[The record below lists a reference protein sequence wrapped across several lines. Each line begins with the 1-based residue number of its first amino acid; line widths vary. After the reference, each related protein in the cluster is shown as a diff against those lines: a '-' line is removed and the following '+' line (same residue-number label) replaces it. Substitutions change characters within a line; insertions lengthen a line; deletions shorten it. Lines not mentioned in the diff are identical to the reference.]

1 MPADQLNFGLFTYVD
16 DNGVS
21 WNKRGEDNSIIN
33 TIDGSSAFGGHPRW
47 PKETRRFH
55 TRKARY
61 VDATTFRSKTVVI
74 YTVAAYAALTT
85 GTSTLALH
93 VPGETATVTY
103 TLAEKIPEKQP
114 GASAVRQLG
123 DHA

>member
-1 MPADQLNFGLFTYVD
+1 MPADQRNFGLFTYVD

-21 WNKRGEDNSIIN
+21 WNKRGEDNAAIN
-33 TIDGSSAFGGHPRW
+33 AIDGSSAFGGHPRW
-47 PKETRRFH
+47 PKESRRYH

-61 VDATTFRSKTVVI
+61 VDPTTFRSKQVVI
-74 YTVAAYAALTT
+74 YTAAAYAALVA

-93 VPGETATVTY
+93 VEGETATVTY

-114 GASAVRQLG
+114 GASAVRQLA

>member
-1 MPADQLNFGLFTYVD
+1 VD

-21 WNKRGEDNSIIN
+21 WNKRGEDNAAIN

-55 TRKARY
+55 TRKGRY
-61 VDATTFRSKTVVI
+61 VDATTFRSKTVI
-74 YTVAAYAALTT
+74 FYTAAAYAAVTT

-93 VPGETATVTY
+93 VEGETATVTY

-114 GASAVRQLG
+114 GSAAVRQLA

>member
-21 WNKRGEDNSIIN
+21 WNKRGEDNAAIN
-33 TIDGSSAFGGHPRW
+33 TIDGSSAFGGHPHW
-47 PKETRRFH
+47 PAENRRFR
-55 TRKARY
+55 TRKVRY
-61 VDATTFRSKTVVI
+61 VDSTTFRSKQVVI
-74 YTVAAYAALTT
+74 YTAAAYAAITV

-103 TLAEKIPEKQP
+103 TAAAKIPEKQP
-114 GASAVRQLG
+114 GASAVRQLA